1 MAKRRQGKGTII
13 RRGPHRGEQRYTTKA
28 TSADFHRAGHD
39 IKLYHGKHQIRPY
52 SRFIYINKNTIIF

>member
-28 TSADFHRAGHD
+28 TSVDFHRAGHD
-39 IKLYHGKHQIRPY
+39 IKLYHGKHQIRPF
-52 SRFIYINKNTIIF
+52 SRFI